1 MQLIFAYIKHNSFFK
16 YSLFFKQNNKITKNI
31 NNKSKFIYLN
41 LINSKLNY

>member
-16 YSLFFKQNNKITKNI
+16 YSLFFKHIITKNI